1 VPGPTIIAGHETMPN
16 QVAMKGRSFRVPF
29 DVPTLNTWTR
39 HKIIH
44 SVCLSHIEKNFQG
57 DHVLGSASIDIV
69 HPSLSCIHL
78 HHVIK
83 LIKTIQINNM
93 NDHNTD
99 VKDKVAN
106 LDRRGKRGEKLN

>member
-1 VPGPTIIAGHETMPN
+1 
-16 QVAMKGRSFRVPF
+16 MKDFYFRVLY
-29 DVPTLNTWTR
+29 DVPTVNTWTR

-44 SVCLSHIEKNFQG
+44 SVCLSHIEKFFQVR
-57 DHVLGSASIDIV
+57 HVLGSASVDIV

-99 VKDKVAN
+99 VKDKVVN
-106 LDRRGKRGEKLN
+106 LDR